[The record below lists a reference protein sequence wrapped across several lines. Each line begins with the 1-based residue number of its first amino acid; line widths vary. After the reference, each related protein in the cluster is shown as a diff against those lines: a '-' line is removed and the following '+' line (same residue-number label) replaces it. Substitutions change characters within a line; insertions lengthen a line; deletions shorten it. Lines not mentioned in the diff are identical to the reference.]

1 VRWLVD
7 ECVDAGL
14 VSHLRA
20 AGHDAVYMAEVAPRD
35 SDAEVTA
42 RAQAEQRL
50 LLTEDKDFGDLVFR
64 RGQSVPGVVLL
75 RLDPAMHALKRAPA
89 RRGDRSIRR
98 KSARPLYDCRASKVS
113 LAAIAEMMDSPRRGP
128 QRFSAAYRKAGGDIA
143 LEYIDADR
151 HAGRSPDLSQTGDM
165 FARMVEFIGRHVR

>member
-7 ECVDAGL
+7 ECVDAGM

-35 SDAEVTA
+35 SDADVTA

-64 RGQSVPGVVLL
+64 GGRSVPGVV
-75 RLDPAMHALKRAPA
+75 
-89 RRGDRSIRR
+89 
-98 KSARPLYDCRASKVS
+98 
-113 LAAIAEMMDSPRRGP
+113 
-128 QRFSAAYRKAGGDIA
+128 YRKAGGGIA
-143 LEYIDADR
+143 LEHIAADR
-151 HAGRSPDLSQTGDM
+151 HTRRSLDLSQTGDT
-165 FARMVEFIGRHVR
+165 FARMVVFIRRRHVRS